1 MYIFAVILFSALA
14 YFEVFDK
21 EILNRYKAVLILLC
35 FSFLVFHDGFR
46 WETGSDWKVY
56 LEFFQ
61 GLTVNYGI
69 DKSPFEI
76 GYTLFMYLIR
86 LLTDDY
92 TVYLIFHAL
101 VFYSCFFYCI
111 IKISNYPFVSILV
124 FYSIILPYLGMNRQ
138 FLAMGLYAVGL
149 VFLLQNKRLP
159 FVGMIALGFLFH
171 HTAILGLIALLCNKK
186 LKSIHI
192 IVLLL
197 IALVISYSGTI
208 NKIALSLVG
217 LNSLGDNSQIGEKLD
232 SYTTEAAYTS
242 LSIVSTLLSLF
253 KKILWICLV
262 LAFKNKID
270 NKDSKFY
277 ILFNLYLA
285 GTFLYLIFN
294 GSLFQVLVS
303 RALLYFNITEMFIIP
318 YVLTIFKQNYGKL
331 IIMII
336 LSLYCGIN
344 IQKGFRNYDT
354 NNQKSDFFE
363 PYKGI
368 FINTNYK
375 RNSI

>member
-111 IKISNYPFVSILV
+111 IKISNYPFISILV

-171 HTAILGLIALLCNKK
+171 RTAILGLIALLCNKK

-197 IALVISYSGTI
+197 IALVISYSGII
-208 NKIALSLVG
+208 NKIALGLVG

-232 SYTTEAAYTS
+232 AYTTEAAYTS
-242 LSIVSTLLSLF
+242 LSIVSTLISLF
-253 KKILWICLV
+253 KKILWISLV

>member
-1 MYIFAVILFSALA
+1 MYLLAVFFFSALA
-14 YFEVFDK
+14 YFEVFNKD
-21 EILNRYKAVLILLC
+21 ILYRYKAVLLFLC

-86 LLTDDY
+86 LFTDDY
-92 TVYLIFHAL
+92 NVYLIFHAI

-111 IKISNYPFVSILV
+111 IKVSNYPFVSILV

-149 VFLLQNKRLP
+149 VFLLQNKKIA
-159 FVGMIALGFLFH
+159 FVGLIVLGFLFH

-192 IVLLL
+192 IVLIL
-197 IALVISYSGTI
+197 IAIGISYSGII
-208 NKIALSLVG
+208 NKLALSLVG
-217 LNSLGDNSQIGEKLD
+217 LNNIEDNGQTGEKLAA
-232 SYTTEAAYTS
+232 YTSEAAYTS
-242 LSIVSTLLSLF
+242 LSIISTLLSLL
-253 KKILWICLV
+253 KKLLWIGLV
-262 LAFKNKID
+262 LAFKNKIE

-336 LSLYCGIN
+336 LSLYCCIN
-344 IQKGFRNYDT
+344 IQKGFRNYDS
-354 NNQKSDFFE
+354 NGQKSDFFE

-375 RNSI
+375 RQSI